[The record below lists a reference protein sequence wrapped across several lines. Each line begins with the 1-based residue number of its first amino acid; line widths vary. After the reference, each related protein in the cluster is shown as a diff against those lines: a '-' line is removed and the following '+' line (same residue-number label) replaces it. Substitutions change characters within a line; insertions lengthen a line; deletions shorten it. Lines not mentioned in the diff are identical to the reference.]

1 MTTDETDTA
10 DTVETDTVRIALS
23 IASDAGLAFGLDYAG
38 KVGCH
43 RPDHDHDADHAPGTL
58 ADMLDRLGTAHTAM
72 LVSMCARD
80 DSYGAE
86 MGLVGALHT
95 VISTWCTFIVTVDP
109 DKCRDADCDHA
120 SHDADDGGDLLFGRR
135 GWDGNV
141 TLYPVAEIDV
151 PDGSDHMRGMVRL
164 AGELYVLITKD
175 RDDVPGY
182 EDRVGELIESGLM
195 PRQLR
200 DGVEVFDA
208 HELTRRMVTLL
219 SIYTSAYAM
228 VVDRTGR
235 T

>member
-1 MTTDETDTA
+1 MTSNETDII
-10 DTVETDTVRIALS
+10 EYDTVRIALS

-43 RPDHDHDADHAPGTL
+43 RPDHDHEADHAPGTL
-58 ADMLDRLGTAHTAM
+58 ANMLDRLGTAHAAM

-109 DKCRDADCDHA
+109 DKCRDAACDHTG
-120 SHDADDGGDLLFGRR
+120 HGDGGDLIFGRR

-141 TLYPVAEIDV
+141 TLYQVAEIDA
-151 PDGSDHMRGMVRL
+151 PDGSDHMRGMIRL
-164 AGELYVLITKD
+164 AGELYVMITKPQ
-175 RDDVPGY
+175 DDTPGY
-182 EDRVGELIESGLM
+182 GDRVGELIRSGLM
-195 PRQLR
+195 PQEVRG
-200 DGVEVFDA
+200 GVEMFDA

-235 T
+235 P